1 MPFNICNSVSHRT
14 DNPVEAIGE
23 RGDFSVV
30 CRAGTKGE
38 LLSLL
43 SRLVGG
49 YSLPELQDIRGQLE
63 QEFRNLPPGYRR
75 RLYPKIMEQVFGTHH
90 LLLVTA
96 RKGTGGAGKR
106 LPPEFYRYCEMA
118 EKEISRAEPYRKRSV
133 LLYYLLAAFNLFVVS
148 LPGHPVGTP
157 FPGGSKVEHENG
169 IYYCPIR
176 DKEDDVESSIC
187 PYCPARQKDP

>member
-1 MPFNICNSVSHRT
+1 MPFNMSNRVSHRT
-14 DNPVEAIGE
+14 DHPVGAISE
-23 RGDFSVV
+23 RGDFSAV
-30 CRAGTKGE
+30 CSAGSKGD

-43 SRLVGG
+43 SRLVRG
-49 YSLPELQDIRGQLE
+49 YSLSELQDIRGQLE
-63 QEFRNLPPGYRR
+63 QEFRHLPPGYRR
-75 RLYPKIMEQVFGTHH
+75 RLYPKIMEQIFGTHH

-96 RKGTGGAGKR
+96 RKGIREGSEH
-106 LPPEFYRYCEMA
+106 LPPDFFRYCEMA
-118 EKEISRAEPYRKRSV
+118 EKEVSKAEQNRKRSV

-157 FPGGSKVEHENG
+157 FPGGSRVEKENG
-169 IYYCPIR
+169 VYFCPIR